1 MLPLDPF
8 IGEITDATIN
18 INAKQRRRYRVPR
31 HDLVAIPA
39 KQLYKFRGG
48 GGGEEGFGDAAK
60 LGDNAGRGE

>member
-39 KQLYKFRGG
+39 KQLYKFRG
-48 GGGEEGFGDAAK
+48 E
-60 LGDNAGRGE
+60 GRGGRGVWGRSKARG